1 MKMYLLLQMRIFQLV
16 MLVSELR
23 GSKMLV
29 AKVTPER
36 RTALAVKKETLFV
49 HNES

>member
-1 MKMYLLLQMRIFQLV
+1 MNEDVSPTTNADFPV
-16 MLVSELR
+16 SHVSELR